1 MYKHYTND
9 INIIKDKLKSYEEVF
24 DINEIS
30 IGDHIYYMTL
40 LGEDELFNKD
50 GGYFENIGNE
60 KIILSNNCGYNW
72 SVNNYQNDKKGNI
85 IYRSRFF
92 IKKNNPPANL
102 DYNINELLSIIDSQ
116 QKVIDKLAKELYILK
131 K

>member
-72 SVNNYQNDKKGNI
+72 SVNNYQKDKKGNI
-85 IYRSRFF
+85 IYKSRFF
-92 IKKNNPPANL
+92 IKKKNKPNIN
-102 DYNINELLSIIDSQ
+102 YNIDELLSIIDSQ
-116 QKVIDKLAKELYILK
+116 QKVIDKLAKELYLLK

>member
-9 INIIKDKLKSYEEVF
+9 IHIIKDKLKGYQEIF
-24 DINEIS
+24 DINEIDS
-30 IGDHIYYMTL
+30 GDHIYYMTL

-72 SVNNYQNDKKGNI
+72 SVNNYQKDKKGNI
-85 IYRSRFF
+85 IYKSRFF
-92 IKKNNPPANL
+92 IKKKNKPNIN
-102 DYNINELLSIIDSQ
+102 YNIDELLSIIDSQ
-116 QKVIDKLAKELYILK
+116 QKVIDKLAKELYLLK

>member
-9 INIIKDKLKSYEEVF
+9 IHIIKDKLKGYQEIF
-24 DINEIS
+24 DINEIDS
-30 IGDHIYYMTL
+30 GDHIYYMTL

-50 GGYFENIGNE
+50 GGYFENIGNV

-72 SVNNYQNDKKGNI
+72 SVNNYQKDKKGNI
-85 IYRSRFF
+85 IYKSRFF
-92 IKKNNPPANL
+92 IKKKNKPNIN
-102 DYNINELLSIIDSQ
+102 YNIDELLSIIDSQ
-116 QKVIDKLAKELYILK
+116 QKVIDKLAKELYLLK